1 MRPDRGTC
9 SDWERSSRPG
19 RGLGCHRHQQQ
30 LGDKTLFRQEKQE
43 GCSWGI
49 ATVTPLV
56 TFQGAPVGKRGKL
69 FVKTP
74 NKSTFWVVGFESL
87 PVFLVRT
94 SGAERFQALY
104 YTQYTPG
111 KEIRK
116 KYMYLLLNFSSF
128 LNDAGI
134 AHKYRRMAADLRI
147 KEVLVYGP
155 GSSPWLQ
162 WEHKHYITHHI

>member
-1 MRPDRGTC
+1 M
-9 SDWERSSRPG
+9 
-19 RGLGCHRHQQQ
+19 
-30 LGDKTLFRQEKQE
+30 
-43 GCSWGI
+43 
-49 ATVTPLV
+49 
-56 TFQGAPVGKRGKL
+56 
-69 FVKTP
+69 
-74 NKSTFWVVGFESL
+74 VGFGL
-87 PVFLVRT
+87 PMFLVRT

-116 KYMYLLLNFSSF
+116 KSIYLLLNFSSF

-147 KEVLVYGP
+147 KEEVLVYGP

-162 WEHKHYITHHI
+162 